1 MTSIASTTVGS
12 TSSTK
17 ASSRMRSGFMSL
29 VLTALDKLALR
40 RRVARERRE
49 FEGLGVDIL
58 RDLGVSRYEFNS
70 FVVEYGGYAEET
82 RLRVARVRNKR
93 PLV

>member
-1 MTSIASTTVGS
+1 
-12 TSSTK
+12 
-17 ASSRMRSGFMSL
+17 MRSSFMSL
-29 VLTALDKLALR
+29 LRTALDKLAKR

-70 FVVEYGGYAEET
+70 FVVEYDGYAEAT
-82 RLRVARVRNKR
+82 RLRVARVRNRR
-93 PLV
+93 PLI